1 MRIKLDGKFKRNFQV
16 IFEYIA
22 RDKLSAAK
30 HFKKELFEQI
40 DNLVNF
46 PYKYRK
52 SYYFNDENVRDM
64 TFKGYTVVYEIKP
77 DEQIIE
83 ILDIFNRNKL

>member
-22 RDKLSAAK
+22 KDKLSAAK
-30 HFKKELFEQI
+30 YFKKELFEQI

-46 PYKYRK
+46 PYALVL
-52 SYYFNDENVRDM
+52 FLG
-64 TFKGYTVVYEIKP
+64 TG
-77 DEQIIE
+77 
-83 ILDIFNRNKL
+83 